1 MFVLLG
7 DKDIENCEI
16 EFVEYCDGTCISV
29 PSGKMVLMNAGELIQ
44 CLLYPDLEMEKV
56 LELNVEAGTYNVE
69 CEGIERIKLSKN
81 R

>member
-1 MFVLLG
+1 MRKACVGACSQKHALVYL
-7 DKDIENCEI
+7 
-16 EFVEYCDGTCISV
+16 
-29 PSGKMVLMNAGELIQ
+29 SGKMVLVNAGELIQ